1 MSFWTTS
8 AGVQATGEVKEN
20 NDFAPLPKGWYTS
33 LFESVEVDEYQGDRK
48 IKIKA
53 RIVGEGPGKN
63 RVLFLNL
70 KAFEASN
77 VTEKQRDRAINL
89 LVKLYQIT
97 KSKLPDGE
105 PDDRS
110 LSQLTDKPIDI
121 QLDVWELDGKD
132 GNWLVNA
139 EAKGTK
145 AGGAKVKPTDKPKVP
160 SVREPGA
167 DEDEGIDCPF

>member
-1 MSFWTTS
+1 MSFWQTS
-8 AGVQATGEVKEN
+8 EGKKATGDVPE
-20 NDFAPLPKGWYTS
+20 NDFSPLKKDWYTCI
-33 LFESVEVDEYQGDRK
+33 FETVDVNEYQGERK
-48 IKIKA
+48 VKLKTRVI
-53 RIVGEGPGKN
+53 GEGYGNN

-70 KAFEASN
+70 KAFEGSN
-77 VTEKQRDRAINL
+77 VSEKQRDRAINL

-110 LSQLTDKPIDI
+110 LSQLTDKPIDLL
-121 QLDVWELDGKD
+121 LDVWELDGKE

-145 AGGAKVKPTDKPKVP
+145 AGVKKEDAAPKKKTDQF
-160 SVREPGA
+160 ED
-167 DEDEGIDCPF
+167 DEDQIPF